1 MGMTPLPERE
11 AQTFVV
17 AVATPAEASGYMPG
31 PDTVNSSEVDHI
43 VATTLDKTFLAHSP
57 EIINGLRFAVTAAL
71 AVARK
76 GWVPQAAVEK
86 PIREALRDLRG
97 HVGRLYSGNAMIAPL
112 AEKHPNWMTEPLT
125 AEEQKALDERCVDPK
140 EKRIAELDVPLKGE

>member
-1 MGMTPLPERE
+1 
-11 AQTFVV
+11 
-17 AVATPAEASGYMPG
+17 
-31 PDTVNSSEVDHI
+31 VNSSEVDHI